1 MMVIRLT
8 DIFTNSVSL
17 SNFFAPIQSANAE
30 FDFMKIVNKKTLF
43 MQVNQEIFPRMLNI
57 IFD

>member
-8 DIFTNSVSL
+8 DIFTNSLSL

-30 FDFMKIVNKKTLF
+30 FDFMRIVNKKTLL
-43 MQVNQEIFPRMLNI
+43 MQVNQEISKYSLGY
-57 IFD
+57 